1 MDWFVIFQ
9 ITHSSLKAWIEFEFT
24 AHKAIPA
31 LLLSHSHFS
40 CFLLPPA
47 LQSEAAVWADTT
59 SSTQQF
65 YLWKEEV
72 QTRLFLHTSGDLPFL
87 VSLWVLWTVSHT
99 VTPPLHAQ
107 CQNSPKIFP
116 SHTRWREQLLCESWL
131 WMAEDCGCEVTK
143 TPSWFQSFRQ
153 TRAKWLV
160 VKFSWI
166 FQTLDVLHVQAI
178 HIILSWVSV
187 LFFKNLPFYL
197 INFLSW
203 YSSIFLEGFKSMNI
217 SVITPVVHIQGLILV
232 HCATLSMHSQVTP
245 GRITTTFLIIHCL
258 ITVHILVSA
267 VCTAI
272 FQHFDSC
279 ELVEHLSHL
288 AQDEEWRTVVVVLYL
303 PYICTFNPECHM
315 PFILTF
321 IQSNTTTQSNRVF
334 HFIDEITTYKYALH
348 HHDH

>member
-1 MDWFVIFQ
+1 MFVGYKWQKAVFLFSFNGLCRSFLQNCSFTSDFWFRIF
-9 ITHSSLKAWIEFEFT
+9 ILKNIFSSPSGLICNFSDHTHSSLKAWIEFEFT

-31 LLLSHSHFS
+31 LLLSHSRFS

-47 LQSEAAVWADTT
+47 LQSEAVVWADTT

-178 HIILSWVSV
+178 HIISSWVSV
-187 LFFKNLPFYL
+187 LFF
-197 INFLSW
+197 
-203 YSSIFLEGFKSMNI
+203 
-217 SVITPVVHIQGLILV
+217 
-232 HCATLSMHSQVTP
+232 
-245 GRITTTFLIIHCL
+245 
-258 ITVHILVSA
+258 
-267 VCTAI
+267 
-272 FQHFDSC
+272 
-279 ELVEHLSHL
+279 
-288 AQDEEWRTVVVVLYL
+288 
-303 PYICTFNPECHM
+303 
-315 PFILTF
+315 
-321 IQSNTTTQSNRVF
+321 
-334 HFIDEITTYKYALH
+334 
-348 HHDH
+348 